1 MLVNL
6 QPSCLWYEI
15 FFNYERMHSRAGCF
29 QPTRVVGNDWSVK
42 HIPFQKK
49 HTTLPVV
56 LNQAEVGDL
65 LSVIKNP
72 KYYAIAS
79 TLYGA
84 GLRISECLNLQVKD
98 VDSINMIITVRE
110 GKGKKDRQTVL
121 SKKLLETLRK
131 YYRNSKLKPIT
142 YLFPN
147 TKDRHKPFSKRQ
159 TQDFIK
165 KAGLVA
171 GIKKSVSPHVLRH
184 SFATHL
190 LENGTNLRKIQV
202 ILGHK
207 SLRTTSI
214 YTHLTKDFLK
224 GVQSPLDN
232 LNRGI

>member
-1 MLVNL
+1 MLH
-6 QPSCLWYEI
+6 EI
-15 FFNYERMHSRAGCF
+15 FFNY
-29 QPTRVVGNDWSVK
+29 VVGNDWSVK

-49 HTTLPVV
+49 HSTLPVV

-98 VDSINMIITVRE
+98 IDSVNMVITVRE

-121 SKKLLETLRK
+121 SEKLLHTLRE
-131 YYRNSKLKPIT
+131 YYRNATVKPTT

-147 TKDRHKPFSKRQ
+147 GKDKYKPFSKRQ
-159 TQDFIK
+159 TQAFIR

-171 GIKKSVSPHVLRH
+171 GIKKPVSPHLLSYPNLL
-184 SFATHL
+184 SF
-190 LENGTNLRKIQV
+190 
-202 ILGHK
+202 
-207 SLRTTSI
+207 
-214 YTHLTKDFLK
+214 LTF
-224 GVQSPLDN
+224 
-232 LNRGI
+232 

>member
-1 MLVNL
+1 ML
-6 QPSCLWYEI
+6 YEI
-15 FFNYERMHSRAGCF
+15 FFNY
-29 QPTRVVGNDWSVK
+29 VVGNDWSVK

-49 HTTLPVV
+49 HKTLPIV
-56 LNQAEVGDL
+56 LNQKEIKSF

-98 VDSINMIITVRE
+98 IDSVNMVITVRE

-121 SKKLLETLRK
+121 SEKLLQTLRE
-131 YYRNSKLKPIT
+131 YYRKSNVKPDS

-147 TKDRHKPFSKRQ
+147 TKDSSKPFSKRQ
-159 TQDFIK
+159 TQDFIR

-171 GIKKSVSPHVLRH
+171 GIKKPVSPHILRH

-214 YTHLTKDFLK
+214 YTHLTGDFLK
-224 GVQSPLDN
+224 EVQSPLDN
-232 LNRGI
+232 LEKGV